1 MTHKKYGTKL
11 PLEALKIKKNL
22 LARRTPD
29 KKLTVCVRHTGR
41 VHPDYALPTHCYLKT
56 SPDHQSIM
64 NEDDHIDGTTGAGL
78 SPVL

>member
-1 MTHKKYGTKL
+1 MARKKNGTKL
-11 PLEALKIKKNL
+11 LREPFEIKINL

-41 VHPDYALPTHCYLKT
+41 VHPDYALPSHCKRKA

-64 NEDDHIDGTTGAGL
+64 NEDYHIDGAAGAGL